1 MKDYQ
6 KQKVYD
12 WENVVIPI
20 VPCRHVTLSRA
31 QVLIDGL
38 WLAEGLLYPPAVV
51 PLPKQTRKAWAK
63 GCRTEII
70 LPEEGVPEWVLIH
83 ELAHAMSGHEEGYL
97 DWHGPIFVG
106 NYIRLLEKYMRIPR
120 LHLIAS
126 ATAAGLDFDLNAKPV
141 FIDKPKKET

>member
-1 MKDYQ
+1 
-6 KQKVYD
+6 
-12 WENVVIPI
+12 
-20 VPCRHVTLSRA
+20 
-31 QVLIDGL
+31 
-38 WLAEGLLYPPAVV
+38 
-51 PLPKQTRKAWAK
+51 
-63 GCRTEII
+63 
-70 LPEEGVPEWVLIH
+70 
-83 ELAHAMSGHEEGYL
+83 MSGHEEGYL